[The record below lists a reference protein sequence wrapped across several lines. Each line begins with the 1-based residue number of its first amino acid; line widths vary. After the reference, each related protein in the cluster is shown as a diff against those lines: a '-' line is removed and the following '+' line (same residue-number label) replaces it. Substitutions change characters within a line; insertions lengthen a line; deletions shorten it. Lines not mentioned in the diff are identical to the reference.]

1 MVKVKWFEHSR
12 EKKAG
17 VLEDGYGTFNW
28 PSGSTYI
35 GEWKYGKAE
44 GLEFSI
50 GLMEKS
56 LLENT

>member
-1 MVKVKWFEHSR
+1 MVWNTQEKSR
-12 EKKAG
+12 S
-17 VLEDGYGTFNW
+17 VEDGYGTFNW

-44 GLEFSI
+44 GF
-50 GLMEKS
+50 GVFNCLMEKS